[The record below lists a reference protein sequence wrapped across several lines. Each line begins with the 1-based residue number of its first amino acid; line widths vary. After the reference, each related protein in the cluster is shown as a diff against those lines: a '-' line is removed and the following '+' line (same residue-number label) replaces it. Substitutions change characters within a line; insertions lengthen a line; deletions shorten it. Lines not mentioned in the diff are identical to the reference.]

1 MKDLSK
7 KVKAKKVIRNVVDAL
22 AKVQKWVVTR
32 WRSASPGFRYAL
44 IYFLCVMGIAGL
56 VWWQFS
62 PTNSL
67 VFDPDKG
74 AGQPDDLAE
83 LNPGETEPPGNDNE
97 AQPYV
102 SLAVFEQGAEK
113 LTLPLRGPI
122 LLGCGKA
129 FSSALHTVTAGI
141 HIGGVRGDP
150 VLAAFQGRVTLVIKP
165 DQYQA
170 GEVWI
175 DHGDFQT
182 RYINLGYIEV
192 KQGDMVSTSQRLG
205 ELGAKLHGD
214 YTDDYLIFEVRDS
227 QHRPLDPLRYV
238 GTDN

>member
-1 MKDLSK
+1 MKK
-7 KVKAKKVIRNVVDAL
+7 ANAKKFKEKVVDVL
-22 AKVQKWVVTR
+22 ATVQKWITIR

-44 IYFLCVMGIAGL
+44 IYFLCVVGIAGL

-62 PTNSL
+62 PADSL
-67 VFDPDKG
+67 VFDPDKRDG
-74 AGQPDDLAE
+74 PPDDLAE
-83 LNPGETEPPGNDNE
+83 LNPGETEPSGSDSDV
-97 AQPYV
+97 QPYV
-102 SLAVFEQGAEK
+102 SLAAFEQGAER
-113 LTLPLRGPI
+113 LTLPLQGPI

-129 FSSALHTVTAGI
+129 FSSAFHTVTAGI

-150 VLAAFQGRVTLVIKP
+150 VLAAFLGRVTLVIKP

-175 DHGDFQT
+175 DHGDFET

-192 KQGDMVSTSQRLG
+192 KQGDIVSASQRLG
-205 ELGAKLHGD
+205 ELGAKLHGN

-227 QHRPLDPLRYV
+227 QQEPVDPLRYV
-238 GTDN
+238 GSEH